1 MTRTLAT
8 ACAVIACASVPAAAS
23 AASAPPV
30 LQRFQITL
38 GAGAAPVTASGL
50 VVSGRGT
57 ATPTS
62 PTGFSLSFPTGP
74 GFLTETVQHTVG
86 GLGPGCV
93 ELLSQ
98 SGTFT
103 FSYDPAAE
111 PGVQFGGIGTFTSK
125 SLTIYQQAAGG
136 GCDTT
141 TAPLVRLGTV
151 NAGATQLFVSV

>member
-1 MTRTLAT
+1 
-8 ACAVIACASVPAAAS
+8 VIACAVPAAAS

-30 LQRFQITL
+30 LQRFQIAL
-38 GAGAAPVTASGL
+38 GAGAASATASGA
-50 VVSGRGT
+50 VVNGAGT

-62 PTGFSLSFPTGP
+62 PTSFSLSFPTGP

-103 FSYDPAAE
+103 FSYDPDAE
-111 PGVQFGGIGTFTSK
+111 PEVQFGGIGTFTSN
-125 SLTIYQQAAGG
+125 SLTVYQQAAGG

-141 TAPLVRLGTV
+141 AAPLVRLGMV
-151 NAGATQLFVSV
+151 NAGATQLFVAI